1 MRVVGLLIFIG
12 LVAEWSGAQFLNNR
26 PFPTYSLESMP
37 DTDFTCRDK
46 VLGGYYADPETQC
59 QMFHV
64 CVKVAGVGV
73 QDFRFLCP
81 NATAFDQD
89 HQICAEWDDVDC
101 DATTLYYSSDNFDL
115 YRIGSGFESKA
126 VKYGEEEETFA
137 LQRAETGDARINHEH
152 QVQRVNQQKQL
163 DVTNSPRRKPNY
175 QYNNNDNGERDILK
189 GSSSSSFFNN
199 RNGGKDVDED
209 DDDRNVNYNQD
220 RDQEQRRKISRQQ
233 VRKPQSDNYNSGRS
247 NRPSGFLNNFAGS
260 SYATSPKPISTTVA
274 PVDQQSVARGR
285 NGRPRSQYDNDR
297 QYHNADNFRQ
307 GNGRNYDNDQNTYN
321 NQASYTISTPAPF
334 RQTQQLQLN
343 NNNQNQYQSTTIAP
357 KSFSANENY
366 PSTFPQQKQSFQT
379 KQTENYPSTY
389 NQPRSSFPS
398 STTVQQKATFAQK
411 ETENYPSVF
420 PKKQT
425 SNQDQTTPLAN
436 NYEVTKVKQTQN
448 YPSPSNTTPV
458 KQTENYPTTFSPKT
472 VKPTTF
478 QNYPSTFSPRT
489 NSAFT
494 QISQQT
500 TQQQK
505 QQFTQNI
512 QQTTQ
517 QQRQQFS
524 QNSQQYN
531 TQSAQFKA
539 TQITTAK
546 PSPFTQ
552 YTPTIPKVSST
563 TPIIRSNRFDETQ
576 YDDGS
581 YNPKYDNYENK
592 DSSEEFLKTAHST
605 NIASSRN
612 ELAKAGKAT
621 AAQTTTAK
629 PLYDS
634 PRPFSVSANTPRAT
648 EIPKSSFNDA
658 QNSQSTTNSGSTPTK
673 KEKNASYDYAYYDSN
688 SHNEH
693 EYEIDTDFKKSSTK
707 QQ

>member
-1 MRVVGLLIFIG
+1 MRVVGLLIFIA

-59 QMFHV
+59 QMFHI

-81 NATAFDQD
+81 NGTAFDQD

-163 DVTNSPRRKPNY
+163 DVTNSPRRKPSY
-175 QYNNNDNGERDILK
+175 QYSDNGEKDIFK
-189 GSSSSSFFNN
+189 GSSSSNFFNN

-209 DDDRNVNYNQD
+209 EDDRNVNYNQD

-233 VRKPQSDNYNSGRS
+233 TRKPQTDNYNSARS

-260 SYATSPKPISTTVA
+260 SLATSPKPISTTA
-274 PVDQQSVARGR
+274 APPVDQPSVGRGR
-285 NGRPRSQYDNDR
+285 NGRPRQNNDR
-297 QYHNADNFRQ
+297 QYQSADNFRQ
-307 GNGRNYDNDQNTYN
+307 SNGRNYENDQYSDKQSTYN
-321 NQASYTISTPAPF
+321 NQGSYTISTPAPF
-334 RQTQQLQLN
+334 RQTQQQL
-343 NNNQNQYQSTTIAP
+343 NNNQNQYQTTTVAP
-357 KSFSANENY
+357 NY
-366 PSTFPQQKQSFQT
+366 PSTFPQQKQTFKN

-398 STTVQQKATFAQK
+398 STTVQQKSTFVQK
-411 ETENYPSVF
+411 ETENYPSAF

-425 SNQDQTTPLAN
+425 TSQDPTTPLAN
-436 NYEVTKVKQTQN
+436 YDVSKVKQTQN

-472 VKPTTF
+472 AKQTTF

-489 NSAFT
+489 NSGFT

-500 TQQQK
+500 TQQQQ
-505 QQFTQNI
+505 QQFSQNI

-517 QQRQQFS
+517 QQRQQFT
-524 QNSQQYN
+524 QNTQQYN
-531 TQSAQFKA
+531 SQSTQFKA

-552 YTPTIPKVSST
+552 YTPTVPKVSST

-581 YNPKYDNYENK
+581 YNPKYDSYDNK
-592 DSSEEFLKTAHST
+592 DSNEEFLKTAQST

-612 ELAKAGKAT
+612 ELAKAAKA
-621 AAQTTTAK
+621 AATQSTTVK

-634 PRPFSVSANTPRAT
+634 PRPFSVTANTPRAT
-648 EIPKSSFNDA
+648 EIPKLASDDA
-658 QNSQSTTNSGSTPTK
+658 QNSQSSTNSASVSTK

-688 SHNEH
+688 PHNEH
-693 EYEIDTDFKKSSTK
+693 EYEIDTEFKKSSAK